1 MFFSQAN
8 VIIPTSFAQPFPSGD
23 YGNFSLNTWLNANY
37 FGGGFK
43 VIGIA
48 RGYDLPASP
57 GYRELVCSARALQD
71 ALRAGEPAVWYMCGN
86 PDYKVFQMPSDLATM
101 LAGIP
106 ALSSSYPYIGS
117 CTVGGGQGEPT
128 VHVPVNALTATSHS
142 TLTMSGAYNTGTTTD
157 VPRTTTS
164 AVNGGST
171 ATNEP
176 DTQTPQPET
185 QSSQG
190 QTSQGSAANGGSTQA
205 GTTPETAAQ
214 SQPTLVNP
222 TEGTPT
228 SAQVSQATSSR
239 NSASEGQT
247 SAQPSTQG
255 QPVSSQA
262 SRAGTNQA
270 GQSQQ
275 TGGAQSQGDQGQQTQ
290 NSPSVGNQASTAQ
303 PEAPTSTQNIG
314 GIIASVLGVT
324 STPQATQASAPAA
337 GSSAAN
343 QVQTIDAGGQ
353 QIEVSQIG
361 SSSYAINGQTV
372 SNGGVAT
379 AAGHVVSVAQSG
391 AAVIIDYSVTSPLS
405 GPAQSTAN
413 VASPSAQIYSTAGQE
428 ITVSQ
433 VGLSSYAV
441 NEQTVTQG
449 GVATAGGHVFSIA
462 TSGAAVVIDGSVTSP
477 LPDSAQTGDTAPQA
491 QVYSAA
497 GQKITVSQ
505 VGSSSYNINGQTVSA
520 GGVATV
526 GGHTFSVQPSGSV
539 VVIDN
544 SMTSP
549 LQAQPTGAV
558 AQTQVYSTA
567 GQQITVSRVGPS
579 SYDING
585 QTVSAGGIATVGGH
599 TISVQSSGTA
609 VVIDN
614 SVTSTFGSS
623 PEPAGVLTLLSGS
636 LQYSEVGSA
645 YVIRSQTLAPGS
657 IATISGQTLS
667 LGSSGILVID
677 GSSTTHLPTSTTYGQ
692 GVITLGG
699 SLVTIQETGS
709 EVIVGSQTL
718 VPGAVVTVN
727 GETLSL
733 APGGSGMVAVSG
745 TQTSTLGSVAVTAE
759 ETQQTGGAAQPTNA
773 AMKPVCGRNFLWLLS
788 GVVTGCVVL
797 I

>member
-23 YGNFSLNTWLNANY
+23 YSNFSLNSWLNANY
-37 FGGGFK
+37 FGG
-43 VIGIA
+43 
-48 RGYDLPASP
+48 
-57 GYRELVCSARALQD
+57 
-71 ALRAGEPAVWYMCGN
+71 GN

-106 ALSSSYPYIGS
+106 AVSTSYPYIGS

-157 VPRTTTS
+157 TDLPRMTTS

-171 ATNEP
+171 ATNGL
-176 DTQTPQPET
+176 DAQTPQPET
-185 QSSQG
+185 QASQG
-190 QTSQGSAANGGSTQA
+190 QTGQGSAVNGGSTQA

-228 SAQVSQATSSR
+228 SAQVSQAASSQ

-262 SRAGTNQA
+262 SRARTSQA

-303 PEAPTSTQNIG
+303 PKAPTSTQNIG

-361 SSSYAINGQTV
+361 SSSYAISGQTV

-391 AAVIIDYSVTSPLS
+391 SAVIIDYSVTSPLS
-405 GPAQSTAN
+405 GPAQSTAT
-413 VASPSAQIYSTAGQE
+413 VASPSAQIYSAAGQE

-433 VGLSSYAV
+433 VGLSSYVV
-441 NEQTVTQG
+441 NGQTVTQG
-449 GVATAGGHVFSIA
+449 GAATAGGHVVSIA
-462 TSGAAVVIDGSVTSP
+462 TSGAAVVIDGSVTSS
-477 LPDSAQTGDTAPQA
+477 LPSYAQGGDTAPQA
-491 QVYSAA
+491 QVYSVG
-497 GQKITVSQ
+497 GQQLTISE

-526 GGHTFSVQPSGSV
+526 GGHTISVQPSGIV

-549 LQAQPTGAV
+549 LRAQPTGAV

-614 SVTSTFGSS
+614 SVTSAFGSS
-623 PEPAGVLTLLSGS
+623 PEPTGVLTLPSGS

-645 YVIRSQTLAPGS
+645 YVIGSQTLAPGS

-692 GVITLGG
+692 SVITLGG
-699 SLVTIQETGS
+699 SLVTFQGTGS

-733 APGGSGMVAVSG
+733 APGGSGLVAVSG
-745 TQTSTLGSVAVTAE
+745 TQTSTLGSVAATAE
-759 ETQQTGGAAQPTNA
+759 TTQQIGGAAQPTNA
-773 AMKPVCGRNFLWLLS
+773 AMRPACGRDFLWLLS
-788 GVVTGCVVL
+788 GVVISCVVL
-797 I
+797 T

>member
-8 VIIPTSFAQPFPSGD
+8 VIIPTSYAQPFPSGD
-23 YGNFSLNTWLNANY
+23 YGNFSLNSWLNANY
-37 FGGGFK
+37 FGG
-43 VIGIA
+43 
-48 RGYDLPASP
+48 
-57 GYRELVCSARALQD
+57 
-71 ALRAGEPAVWYMCGN
+71 GN
-86 PDYKVFQMPSDLATM
+86 PDYKVFQMPADLATM

-106 ALSSSYPYIGS
+106 AVSSSYPYIGS

-142 TLTMSGAYNTGTTTD
+142 TLTMSGAYNTGSTTD

-171 ATNEP
+171 ATIEP
-176 DTQTPQPET
+176 DTQTSQPET
-185 QSSQG
+185 QASQG
-190 QTSQGSAANGGSTQA
+190 QTSPGSAANGESTQA

-222 TEGTPT
+222 TQGTPT
-228 SAQVSQATSSR
+228 SAQVSQAASSQ
-239 NSASEGQT
+239 NPASEGQT

-262 SRAGTNQA
+262 SQAGTSQA

-275 TGGAQSQGDQGQQTQ
+275 TGGVQSQGDQGQQTQ
-290 NSPSVGNQASTAQ
+290 SSPSVGTQASTAQ
-303 PEAPTSTQNIG
+303 FGAPTSTQNIG

-361 SSSYAINGQTV
+361 SSSYAINEQTV
-372 SNGGVAT
+372 SNGGVTT
-379 AAGHVVSVAQSG
+379 AAGHVVSIASSG
-391 AAVIIDYSVTSPLS
+391 SAIVIDYSVTSPVS
-405 GPAQSTAN
+405 GPTQLPATA
-413 VASPSAQIYSTAGQE
+413 ASPSVQVYSTAGQQ

-441 NEQTVTQG
+441 NGQTVTQG
-449 GVATAGGHVFSIA
+449 GVATAGGYVVSIA
-462 TSGAAVVIDGSVTSP
+462 TSGAAVIIDGSVASP
-477 LPDSAQTGDTAPQA
+477 LPGSAQTGNSAPQA

-497 GQKITVSQ
+497 GQQFTVSQ
-505 VGSSSYNINGQTVSA
+505 VGPSFYNINGQTVSA
-520 GGVATV
+520 GGVATAE
-526 GGHTFSVQPSGSV
+526 GHTISVQPSRSA

-544 SMTSP
+544 SITSP

-558 AQTQVYSTA
+558 AQTRIYSTA

-585 QTVSAGGIATVGGH
+585 QTVPAGGIATVGGH

-614 SVTSTFGSS
+614 SVTSAFDSS
-623 PEPAGVLTLLSGS
+623 PEPTGVLTLPSGS

-645 YVIRSQTLAPGS
+645 YVIGSQTLGPGS

-677 GSSTTHLPTSTTYGQ
+677 GTSTTHLPTPTTYSQ
-692 GVITLGG
+692 SMITLGS
-699 SLVTIQETGS
+699 SLVTFQKTDS

-733 APGGSGMVAVSG
+733 GPDESGLVAVSG
-745 TQTSTLGSVAVTAE
+745 TQTSTLGSVAATAE
-759 ETQQTGGAAQPTNA
+759 TTPQIGGAAQPTNA
-773 AMKPVCGRNFLWLLS
+773 AMRPAYGRDFLWFLGCVLLS
-788 GVVTGCVVL
+788 CTVL
-797 I
+797 TQ